1 MIGHFPSFASS
12 KNDPTSSNDKPIS
25 TTKQL
30 FQFSS
35 LIGQGR
41 VNQLGGIFIN
51 GRPLPHQTRLHII
64 QMAMEGVKPC
74 QISRQLKVSHGCVS
88 KILCRFAETGSVSP
102 GAPSSPNHSLPAA
115 KKFSIKR
122 AKDIQR
128 KKRRPAEGHLKHS
141 ISVILGEEGANADQ
155 KQQNYA
161 GQSRHSADA
170 SPPRRVRTWFAPDQ
184 LNVLESTFQRN
195 LYMNGGYPNAE
206 ERQQMAKKTQLTEA
220 KIQVWFS
227 NRRARF
233 RRTMNQFYLTIQQKT
248 M

>member
-1 MIGHFPSFASS
+1 MIGHFPSA
-12 KNDPTSSNDKPIS
+12 NPIDQQPIS

-122 AKDIQR
+122 MKDTQR

-141 ISVILGEEGANADQ
+141 ISVILGEEEGTNADQ
-155 KQQNYA
+155 KQQNHA
-161 GQSRHSADA
+161 GRSRQSSDA

-184 LNVLESTFQRN
+184 LNILESAFQRN

-206 ERQQMAKKTQLTEA
+206 EREQMARKTQLTEA

-233 RRTMNQFYLTIQQKT
+233 RRTMNQFYLTVQQKA